1 MSSSRVVLED
11 YVTNILDGND
21 EDIQDL
27 SIKYE
32 NYYLSSMETLNF
44 TQETFGTGIE
54 VISNE
59 LFSLRKVTEPYVV
72 SLLIFSI
79 ELDKFYKLHSWYT
92 RDMLIRIIV
101 NILYKREFK
110 PNNRCIILYILVL
123 SFLTLEGNYK
133 FEF

>member
-59 LFSLRKVTEPYVV
+59 LFSLHKVTEPYVV

-123 SFLTLEGNYK
+123 FFFLP
-133 FEF
+133 